1 MEEKKV
7 KKVLSTLTDKQKEL
21 LNKMDELF
29 SEFADEHLE
38 IIYNHDEGAFY
49 ALNIENLMRGEF
61 KLDYKLTE
69 EERENAVAVLDPLEM
84 GNDFGV
90 RTTLDF
96 NIVIPRFDDVLVINE
111 IKE

>member
-1 MEEKKV
+1 MEKNKTKKM
-7 KKVLSTLTDKQKEL
+7 LSTLTDKQKEL

-29 SEFADEHLE
+29 NEFEKEHLE
-38 IIYNHDEGAFY
+38 IIYNPDEGTFY
-49 ALNIENLMRGEF
+49 ALNVENLMRGEF
-61 KLDYKLTE
+61 KLDYELTE
-69 EERENAVAVLDPLEM
+69 EEKDNAVAILDPLEM